1 VKPERDELEV
11 AHNDVTEGRRRM
23 QIALA
28 LVTLALIAA
37 VSAIGLFASQE
48 TAIAAN
54 AALPLAAR
62 ARAAKRVTQLR
73 PFSGSAEVTYA
84 ILEGRRLFQ
93 NEATWDEAQTLL
105 YETYLRHIGNK
116 PLRAELSVVSKA
128 IILRDAGK
136 AHKQHGHEGPGG
148 TLRPEDIER

>member
-1 VKPERDELEV
+1 MKPDDELEGTS
-11 AHNDVTEGRRRM
+11 DERRRI

-28 LVTLALIAA
+28 LVTMALIAA
-37 VSAIGLFASQE
+37 VAAVGMFVAQE
-48 TAIAAN
+48 TAIATN
-54 AALPLAAR
+54 GRLPLATRAYAAR
-62 ARAAKRVTQLR
+62 RVMRLR
-73 PFSGSAEVTYA
+73 PLSGSAEVTYA
-84 ILEGRRLFQ
+84 ILEGRRLFR
-93 NEATWDEAQTLL
+93 NEATWDQAQSLL

>member
-1 VKPERDELEV
+1 MNLERGTDQV
-11 AHNDVTEGRRRM
+11 ADSRRRI

-28 LVTLALIAA
+28 LVTLAVIA
-37 VSAIGLFASQE
+37 
-48 TAIAAN
+48 AIAALGFIASREAGV
-54 AALPLAAR
+54 AADASLPLSARAQAAR
-62 ARAAKRVTQLR
+62 RVMQLR

-84 ILEGRRLFQ
+84 ILEGRRLF
-93 NEATWDEAQTLL
+93 EANKWDEAQALL

-116 PLRAELSVVSKA
+116 PLRTELSVVSNA

>member
-1 VKPERDELEV
+1 VKPESETRGAADS
-11 AHNDVTEGRRRM
+11 RRSV

-28 LVTLALIAA
+28 LVTLAAIAA
-37 VSAIGLFASQE
+37 VSAVGYLVSQE
-48 TAIAAN
+48 AAIAADGS
-54 AALPLAAR
+54 LPLSARTQAAR
-62 ARAAKRVTQLR
+62 RVMHFQQ
-73 PFSGSAEVTYA
+73 FSGSAEVTYA
-84 ILEGRRLFQ
+84 ILEGRRLFAAK
-93 NEATWDEAQTLL
+93 EWDEAQKLL

-148 TLRPEDIER
+148 TLRPEDVEQ